1 MGIRPID
8 WQSWIEVW
16 SPAIESQKHSLP
28 TQLDHNFPAYYRL
41 RTSRLPSPRRP
52 KLLCT
57 LTERPNLMQG
67 GADAARELVQSLAE
81 FLIAHYP
88 GVCHTT

>member
-28 TQLDHNFPAYYRL
+28 TQLDRNFPAYYRL
-41 RTSRLPSPRRP
+41 RASRLASPCRP

-57 LTERPNLMQG
+57 LTEHPNLMQG
-67 GADAARELVQSLAE
+67 GADVVCKLMQSLAK

-88 GVCHTT
+88 GMCHAT

>member
-1 MGIRPID
+1 MGICPID

-28 TQLDHNFPAYYRL
+28 TQLDRNFPMYYRL
-41 RTSRLPSPRRP
+41 CASCLASPRRP

-57 LTERPNLMQG
+57 LMERPNLMQG
-67 GADAARELVQSLAE
+67 GTDVARELVQSLAG
-81 FLIAHYP
+81 FLIARYP
-88 GVCHTT
+88 GVCHAM